1 MLNKIIVYIR
11 NLVVFALLFGFLCIV
26 YFAVI
31 KPLLMK
37 SELEL
42 GMTQA
47 QAMHSL
53 GNPNKTL
60 ELPYPCDLDVLTD
73 KECDKFMEKGT
84 SSILYWRL
92 AIDGMVVGGFND
104 QNKLVIIIAKKVP

>member
-11 NLVVFALLFGFLCIV
+11 NFVAFSLLFGFLCIV

-53 GNPNKTL
+53 GSPDKTL
-60 ELPYPCDLDVLTD
+60 GLPYPCDLDVLTD
-73 KECDKFMEKGT
+73 KECDKFMKKGT
-84 SSILYWRL
+84 SSILYWRI
-92 AIDGMVVGGFND
+92 AIDGSVVGGFND
-104 QNKLVIIIAKKVP
+104 QNKLVIKIAKKAP